1 MAKQLKKSAN
11 TVIAGV
17 AGGVAEFLDI
27 DPTIVRIVWALT
39 IIFGGFGFFA
49 YLICWLI
56 MPKA

>member
-17 AGGVAEFLDI
+17 AGGVAEFLGI